1 MRFVLLIAAVIGAST
16 ISGCGTRLRS
26 AAPTPAATQ
35 AALAG
40 SPAPLARLHAE
51 ADQLLATSP
60 TAFAELLA
68 GLRGYPVIV
77 NLWGS
82 WCEPCRT
89 EFPVFQQAAV
99 SLGRTAAV
107 VGLDVSDSR
116 SGATA
121 FLREFPVSYPS
132 YVDPNA
138 RVAFSIKAGAYYPT
152 TEFYDRT
159 GRLVLTH
166 VGPFTS
172 VGQLLGVAAA
182 RVGA

>member
-1 MRFVLLIAAVIGAST
+1 MRPVLLIATAIAAST
-16 ISGCGTRLRS
+16 IAGCGTRLRS
-26 AAPTPAATQ
+26 LAPTPQATR

-51 ADQLLATSP
+51 ADRLLATTP
-60 TAFAELLA
+60 AAFKGVLES
-68 GLRGYPVIV
+68 LRGYPVIV
-77 NLWGS
+77 NFWGS
-82 WCEPCRT
+82 WCEPCRM
-89 EFPVFQQAAV
+89 EFPILQQAAV
-99 SLGRTAAV
+99 SLGRHVAV
-107 VGLDVSDSR
+107 VGLDVSDSASAAR
-116 SGATA
+116 T

-138 RVAFSIKAGAYYPT
+138 HVAFSLDAGAYYPT
-152 TEFYDRT
+152 TELYDRT

-172 VGQLLGVAAA
+172 VRQLLEVAAA

>member
-1 MRFVLLIAAVIGAST
+1 MRLALLIVAVIGASA
-16 ISGCGTRLRS
+16 ISGCGTRVRS
-26 AAPTPAATQ
+26 RAPTPQETR

-40 SPAPLARLHAE
+40 SPAPLARLHAQ
-51 ADQLLATSP
+51 ANQLVATTP
-60 TAFAELLA
+60 TGFGGVLA

-89 EFPVFQQAAV
+89 EFPVLQQAAV
-99 SLGRTAAV
+99 ALGRRVAV

-116 SGATA
+116 SAATA

-138 RVAFSIKAGAYYPT
+138 HVAFSIRAGAYYPT

>member
-1 MRFVLLIAAVIGAST
+1 MRLVLLIAAVIGAST
-16 ISGCGTRLRS
+16 VAGCGTTVRS
-26 AAPTPAATQ
+26 RAPTPEATR

-40 SPAPLARLHAE
+40 SPAPLARLHGE
-51 ADQLLATSP
+51 ADRLLATTP
-60 TAFAELLA
+60 A
-68 GLRGYPVIV
+68 GFRSVLDSLRGYPVIV

-82 WCEPCRT
+82 WCEPCRM
-89 EFPVFQQAAV
+89 EFPVLQQAAV
-99 SLGRTAAV
+99 SLGRRVAV
-107 VGLDVSDSR
+107 IGLDVSDSGR
-116 SGATA
+116 AAAA
-121 FLREFPVSYPS
+121 FLRDFPVSYPS

-138 RVAFSIKAGAYYPT
+138 HVAFSIDAGAYYPT

-172 VGQLLGVAAA
+172 VSQLLDVASA